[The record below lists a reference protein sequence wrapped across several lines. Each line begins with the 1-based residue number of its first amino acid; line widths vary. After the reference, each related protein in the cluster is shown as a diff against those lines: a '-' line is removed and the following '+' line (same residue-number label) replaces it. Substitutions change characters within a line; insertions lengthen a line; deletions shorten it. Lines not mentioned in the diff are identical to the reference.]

1 MAISGTV
8 NISASFID
16 SDDQTGIES
25 EKKVSLA
32 SANVHTGGKV
42 ALVSGTCGTAVVNVD
57 LTSLGY
63 VNAAGETVSMSI
75 VQRMAIKANPGAF
88 AEFVDSGEK
97 LKSLCDLVSI
107 SCVQNTDD
115 TIHVYTTAGSSTY
128 TILFYGS

>member
-1 MAISGTV
+1 MAVSGTV

-16 SDDQTGIES
+16 SDETTGVES

-128 TILFYGS
+128 TILLYGS

>member
-1 MAISGTV
+1 MAVSGTV
-8 NISASFID
+8 NVSASFID

-42 ALVSGTCGTAVVNVD
+42 ALISGTCGTAVVNVD
-57 LTSLGY
+57 LTALGY

-115 TIHVYTTAGSSTY
+115 TINVYTTAGSSTY

>member
-1 MAISGTV
+1 MAVSGTV

-16 SDDQTGIES
+16 SDETTGVES

-63 VNAAGETVSMSI
+63 RNAAGEEVSLSI

>member
-1 MAISGTV
+1 MAVSGTV
-8 NISASFID
+8 NVAASFID
-16 SDDQTGIES
+16 TDEETGIES

-75 VQRMAIKANPGAF
+75 VQRMAMKANPGAF

-115 TIHVYTTAGSSTY
+115 TLHVYTTAGSSTY

>member
-1 MAISGTV
+1 MAVSGTV

-16 SDDQTGIES
+16 SDETTGVES

-42 ALVSGTCGTAVVNVD
+42 ALVSGTCGTSVVNVD

-63 VNAAGETVSMSI
+63 RNAAGEEVSLSI

>member
-1 MAISGTV
+1 MAVSGTV
-8 NISASFID
+8 NVSASFID

>member
-1 MAISGTV
+1 MAVSGTV

-16 SDDQTGIES
+16 SDETTGVES

>member
-1 MAISGTV
+1 MAVSGTV

-16 SDDQTGIES
+16 SDETTGVES

-115 TIHVYTTAGSSTY
+115 TVHVYTTAGSSTY

>member
-1 MAISGTV
+1 MAVSGTV

-42 ALVSGTCGTAVVNVD
+42 ALVSGTCNTSEVSID

-63 VNAAGETVSMSI
+63 RDAAGEEVSLSI

-97 LKSLCDLVSI
+97 IKSLCDLVSI
-107 SCVQNTDD
+107 SCIQNTDD